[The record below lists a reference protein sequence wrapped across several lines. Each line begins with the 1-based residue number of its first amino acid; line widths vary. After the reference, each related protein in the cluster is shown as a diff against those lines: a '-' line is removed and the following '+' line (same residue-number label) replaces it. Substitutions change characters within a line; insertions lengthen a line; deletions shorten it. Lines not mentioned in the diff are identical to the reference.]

1 MMHAADPRL
10 PSHVVPHRYELVLEP
25 DIPTAS
31 FRGSASTDVEL
42 LEATDEIVCN
52 AIELQIDSAVVVI
65 GEGAAA
71 VEHPADVRLD
81 EETERLH
88 LVLRHDLPAGPA
100 RIITSFRGT
109 LNDRLRGFY
118 RSTYEDDAGVEH
130 TIATTQCQSTDARRI
145 FPCWDEPAWKA
156 TFAITLVVDPSHLA
170 VSNSAEVTDTIDPDG
185 RRRVTFAETMRMS
198 TYLVA
203 FVVGPLEITE
213 PVDAGGVP
221 VRVVHR
227 PGKADL
233 TPFALDVAVHA
244 LEWFAEYYDI
254 PYPGDKVD
262 LLAIPDFA
270 FGAMEN
276 LGCVTFREVLLL
288 VDPSGAS
295 QPELQVI
302 ADVIN
307 HELAHMWFG
316 DLVTMKWWEGIWLNE
331 AFATFMETS
340 CSHAY
345 RPDWQVWTT
354 FGRSRA
360 AAFDTDALA
369 TTRPIE
375 FPVVTPEEAEGMFD
389 VLTYEKGASVVRMLE
404 QHLGPEVFRDGV
416 RHYLRT
422 HAYANTETSD
432 LWDALEHVSGV
443 PVREIMDGW
452 IYQGGHPVVD
462 VETTPHGIRL
472 SQRHFTLDP
481 AAQESKTW
489 SIPVGLRLE
498 RDGSTVDHR
507 VVLGAAPIT
516 VTAPGSLV
524 TANADGAG
532 FYRVAHRDSARA
544 DILANGPGAR
554 NADERH
560 GLIDD
565 TWALTVAGELTG
577 DEWLRLAMTMEGEA
591 DLTVWQALSAGFGG
605 LERLAR
611 PDVRDRLVEL
621 IRALAVPCL
630 DRIGLDPGDDD
641 DDRTRELRA
650 TLVRLLG
657 VVAGDA
663 ATLEASR
670 ARLDH
675 RDPTL
680 AAAALTVV
688 AHLDAEAG
696 PRIREIWQSAEDPQT
711 EQRHLRAL
719 ADLPAV
725 HLEVLDDIL
734 AGEVRTQDGPY
745 VIRRALTNRVAG
757 PAVWEFT
764 KANWD
769 LLRKR
774 FPSNSLAR
782 LLEGITALDTDALT
796 ADTAAFLDAHP
807 VPQGA
812 NQVRQ
817 HLERQ
822 RINAAFR
829 RRESGRLRADP
840 AHAG

>member
-1 MMHAADPRL
+1 MTEVDPRL
-10 PSHVVPHRYELVLEP
+10 PSHVVPHRYELVIEP
-25 DIPTAS
+25 DIANAS
-31 FRGSASTDVEL
+31 FRGSVTIDVEL
-42 LEATDEIVCN
+42 LETTDELVCN
-52 AIELQIDSAVVVI
+52 AIELEIDSALVII

-71 VEHPADVRLD
+71 VEHVPDVRLD
-81 EETERLH
+81 DATERLH
-88 LVLRHDLPAGPA
+88 LTLPHDLPPGPA
-100 RIITSFRGT
+100 RVVAGFRGT

-118 RSTYEDDAGVEH
+118 RSTYEDDEGNEH

-156 TFAITLVVDPSHLA
+156 TFAITLVVDPEHLA
-170 VSNSAEVTDTIDPDG
+170 VSNSAEVADTIDPDG

-221 VRVVHR
+221 VRIVHR
-227 PGKADL
+227 PGKAEL

-244 LEWFAEYYDI
+244 LEWFGDYYDI

-288 VDPSGAS
+288 VDPAGAS
-295 QPELQVI
+295 QPELQIV

-340 CSHAY
+340 CSDAF
-345 RPDWQVWTT
+345 RPDWEVWTT
-354 FGRSRA
+354 FGRARA

-369 TTRPIE
+369 STRPIE
-375 FPVVTPEEAEGMFD
+375 FPVVSPEEAEGMFD

-404 QHLGPEVFRDGV
+404 QYLGAETFRDGV
-416 RHYLRT
+416 RHYLKT

-432 LWDALEHVSGV
+432 LWDALEQVSGA
-443 PVREIMDGW
+443 PVRSMMDGW
-452 IYQGGHPVVD
+452 IYQGGHPVVEVD
-462 VETTPHGIRL
+462 TTPHGTRL
-472 SQRHFTLDP
+472 AQRHFSLDP
-481 AAQESKTW
+481 AAAEAKRWTV
-489 SIPVGLRLE
+489 PVGLRLE
-498 RDGSTVDHR
+498 HDGNLVDHR
-507 VVLGAAPIT
+507 VLLDGDALVL
-516 VTAPGSLV
+516 TAPGKLV
-524 TANADGAG
+524 SANADAAG
-532 FYRVAHRDSARA
+532 FYRVAHGPATRA
-544 DILANGPGAR
+544 AIATDGPGRR

-565 TWALTVAGELTG
+565 AWALTVAGELRG
-577 DEWLRLAMTMEGEA
+577 DDWLQLAMAMAGES
-591 DLTVWQALSAGFGG
+591 DLTVWQALSAGFAG
-605 LERLAR
+605 LERIASDAAR
-611 PDVRDRLVEL
+611 ARLVAH
-621 IRALAVPCL
+621 ITTLAMPCL
-630 DRIGLDPGDDD
+630 DRLGIDPATGD

-650 TLVRLLG
+650 TVLRLLG
-657 VVAGDA
+657 VVAEDPTVIA
-663 ATLEASR
+663 ACR
-670 ARLDH
+670 DRLDH
-675 RDPTL
+675 SDPTL

-688 AHLDAEAG
+688 AHADPGAG
-696 PRIREIWQSAEDPQT
+696 PRIREIWQSADDPQT

-719 ADLPAV
+719 ADLPVAE
-725 HLEVLDDIL
+725 LGVLDDIL
-734 AGEVRTQDGPY
+734 AGDVRSQDAPY
-745 VIRRALTNRVAG
+745 VIRRALTNKVAG
-757 PAVWEFT
+757 PATWAFT
-764 KANWD
+764 RANWD
-769 LLRKR
+769 VLAER

-782 LLEGITALDTDALT
+782 LLEGITGLDTEALV
-796 ADTAAFLDAHP
+796 ADTTAFLATHP

-812 NQVRQ
+812 MQVAQ

-829 RRESGRLRADP
+829 TRETGRLTAEV
-840 AHAG
+840 